1 MNPSPPASS
10 RGAVARALR
19 AVLITGVMTLLL
31 FFLLEGASSTVLLL
45 RDLWWDTRPVPRERR
60 HTQYDP
66 LLGWSNRPGAHVP
79 NLYGPGKNLT
89 INEAGFRGTAP
100 VGVQIP
106 PGKIRIICSG
116 DSFTLGYGESDEA
129 SWCARLAELEPRL
142 ESVNMG
148 QGGYGADQ
156 AYLWYARD
164 GVRLDHDVLIFA
176 LIADDL
182 ERMRGG
188 EFQGYGKPVLHVR
201 DGALVTDN
209 VPVPRSSYRF
219 PWVRQHALQ
228 LSRLRTF
235 ELIRVLTRDRHGI
248 SHPATGV
255 DPELWKVAAEIFKAL
270 RKLADA
276 KGAVP
281 VLAVLPG
288 PDDYRTASSDA
299 WRIALASEPS
309 LEGYLR
315 VDLVEAIR
323 RLPPGQVAGFF
334 NAYLHYSEAGNRW
347 VAEQLLAA
355 LQAEPRFAHKLEE
368 RAQPVPPG
376 RAAAAH

>member
-1 MNPSPPASS
+1 MKPSPPASP
-10 RGAVARALR
+10 RGAAARALR
-19 AVLITGVMTLLL
+19 AVLITSFMTIVL

-45 RDLWWDTRPVPRERR
+45 RDLWWDTRPVPRERQ

-66 LLGWSNRPGAHVP
+66 LLGWSNRPGARVP
-79 NLYGPGKNLT
+79 DLYGPGKSLT
-89 INEAGFRGTAP
+89 INAEGFRGTAE
-100 VGVQIP
+100 VGVRVP
-106 PGKIRIICSG
+106 PGKIRVICSG

-129 SWCARLAELEPRL
+129 SWCARLAEIEPRL
-142 ESVNMG
+142 QSVNMG

-164 GVRLDHDVLIFA
+164 GTRLDHDVLIFA
-176 LIADDL
+176 LIADDF

-188 EFQGYGKPVLHVR
+188 EFLGYGKPVLHVR
-201 DGALVTDN
+201 NGTLVTDN

-219 PWVRQHALQ
+219 PWLRQHAVHF
-228 LSRLRTF
+228 SRLRTF
-235 ELIRVLTRDRHGI
+235 ELIRVLTRDRGTV
-248 SHPATGV
+248 SRPATGV
-255 DPELWKVAAEIFKAL
+255 DPELWKVAAEIFKSL

-299 WRIALASEPS
+299 WRGALASEPS

-323 RLPPGQVAGFF
+323 RLPAGQVAGFF

-347 VAEQLLAA
+347 VAEQLVAA
-355 LQAEPRFAHKLEE
+355 LLSEPRFAHKLEE
-368 RAQPVPPG
+368 RGSPVPATPT
-376 RAAAAH
+376 AAR